1 MNTRHKYRLIHIAIA
16 ILLVLY
22 WAQHWWGK
30 TLPENADTT
39 QWLIAGLFIMIVKTI
54 LLLIF
59 VVWLFRPSIKAIS
72 YLDFALIF
80 YFLVSLMSLLSTHSL
95 FALAQLV
102 LISYALWHCVKVG
115 RVAKKAFKARQKSTQ
130 P

>member
-1 MNTRHKYRLIHIAIA
+1 MNTQHEYRLIHIATTI
-16 ILLVLY
+16 ILLLY
-22 WAQHWWGK
+22 WTQHWWGK
-30 TLPENADTT
+30 TLPENADTA
-39 QWLIAGLFIMIVKTI
+39 QWLIAGLFIMIVKTVP
-54 LLLIF
+54 LLIF

-80 YFLVSLMSLLSTHSL
+80 YFLVSLMSLLGTRSP

-115 RVAKKAFKARQKSTQ
+115 RVAKKAFKAKQKSTQ